1 MNRVLRCAAAV
12 LLLAGLSACVVAP
25 APAPAPGYGY
35 APGYSYAP
43 GYAYAPAPY
52 YYAPPVAVGVG
63 FGGCWGCGWHHW
75 R

>member
-1 MNRVLRCAAAV
+1 MSGILRGAAIAAV
-12 LLLAGLSACVVAP
+12 LVGLSGCVYAPPP
-25 APAPAPGYGY
+25 APAYGYGY
-35 APGYSYAP
+35 GGYGYAP

-52 YYAPPVAVGVG
+52 YYGPPVAVG